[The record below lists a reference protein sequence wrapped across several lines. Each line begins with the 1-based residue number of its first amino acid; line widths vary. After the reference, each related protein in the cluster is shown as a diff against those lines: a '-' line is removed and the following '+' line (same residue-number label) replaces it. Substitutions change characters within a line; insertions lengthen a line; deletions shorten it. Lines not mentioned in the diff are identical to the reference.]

1 METSITGKTRLY
13 ALIGCPVSH
22 SISPVLHNS
31 IFAAKKLKSK
41 YITLEVLPGNLREAV
56 AVLRGNFGGF
66 NVTIP
71 HKQAIMDHLDEV
83 EPQARLCGAVNTVRN
98 DGGRLVGF
106 NTDGYGFMQAFTD
119 AGVDIAGA
127 DVVLLGAGGAA
138 RAVLCELLSRRC
150 RVTIINRSPARAE
163 KLRQELAGHFP
174 GTVTVGEWPQI
185 GGRHDCLI
193 NTTPVGML
201 PDVASLPLE
210 ARRLR
215 GFDLVYDLVYNPYET
230 ALLAAAKEYG
240 CRVINGFPMLF
251 YQAVEAN
258 RLWTG
263 QPLTAATASEIFF
276 QAARYLQGLQAIDRE
291 ERG

>member
-31 IFAAKKLKSK
+31 IFAAKKLKNK

-56 AVLRGNFGGF
+56 AILRGNFGGF

-83 EPQARLCGAVNTVRN
+83 APGASLCGAVNTVVN
-98 DGGRLVGF
+98 DGGRLIGH
-106 NTDGYGFMQAFTD
+106 NTDGYGFIQAFAD
-119 AGVDIAGA
+119 AGVDITGS

-150 RVTIINRSPARAE
+150 RVTIINRSPARAQ
-163 KLRQELAGHFP
+163 KLCQDLSGRFP
-174 GTVTVGEWPQI
+174 GTVTVGEWPQV
-185 GGRHDCLI
+185 GGKHDLLI
-193 NTTPVGML
+193 NTTPVGMM

-210 ARRLR
+210 PRRLR
-215 GFDLVYDLVYNPYET
+215 AFELVYDLVYNPYET
-230 ALLAAAKEYG
+230 ALLAAARQCG
-240 CRVINGFPMLF
+240 CQVINGFPMLF

-263 QPLTAATASEIFF
+263 QPLMPATAGEIFF
-276 QAARYLQGLQAIDRE
+276 KASRYLQSLQAVDKE